1 MDSNINNK
9 TTPNQMRVFMKRMR
23 DGFVVE
29 STKPAENKT
38 LSMRDML
45 KITRNLNE
53 QVEDK
58 SLNKKTV
65 YDQSREEEN
74 FRNYFND
81 LNVNVKFIELE
92 VYDNLIFWGGTIDG
106 VIQFIYKVT
115 PNEKTAPEFN
125 YLEDFSPDNPEN
137 EEIINRVEAY
147 YELFFRYWKNNMLQ
161 K

>member
-1 MDSNINNK
+1 
-9 TTPNQMRVFMKRMR
+9 MKRMR

-29 STKPAENKT
+29 STKTAESKT
-38 LSMRDML
+38 LSMCDML

-53 QVEDK
+53 QTGDK
-58 SLNKKTV
+58 ALNKKTV
-65 YDQSREEEN
+65 YDQTTEEEK

-81 LNVNVKFIELE
+81 LNVNIRFIELE
-92 VYDNLIFWGGTIDG
+92 VYDNLIFWGGTING

-115 PNEKTAPEFN
+115 PNEKTTPEFN

-137 EEIINRVEAY
+137 DEIIKRVEAY
-147 YELFFRYWKNNMLQ
+147 YESFFRYWKNNMLQ

>member
-1 MDSNINNK
+1 
-9 TTPNQMRVFMKRMR
+9 MR

-29 STKPAENKT
+29 STKTAESKT
-38 LSMRDML
+38 LSMCDML

-53 QVEDK
+53 QTGDK
-58 SLNKKTV
+58 ALNKKTV
-65 YDQSREEEN
+65 YDQTTEEEK

-81 LNVNVKFIELE
+81 LNVNIRFIELE
-92 VYDNLIFWGGTIDG
+92 VYDNLIFWGGTING

-115 PNEKTAPEFN
+115 PNEKTTPEFN

-137 EEIINRVEAY
+137 DEIIKRVEAY
-147 YELFFRYWKNNMLQ
+147 YESFFRYWKNNMLQ